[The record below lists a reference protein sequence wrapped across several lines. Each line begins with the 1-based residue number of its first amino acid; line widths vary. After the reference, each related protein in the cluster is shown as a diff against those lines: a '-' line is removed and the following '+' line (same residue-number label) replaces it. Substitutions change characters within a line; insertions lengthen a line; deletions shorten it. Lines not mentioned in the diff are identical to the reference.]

1 MCGRY
6 NVLTSAQGFVD
17 LLDLLVEIGSVGA
30 AGPRYNGAPTQ
41 LLPVVRRFP
50 DAMSARI
57 DDLKWGLVPSWAKD
71 PGIGNRMINARMETA
86 AEKPAYR
93 VPYRRRRCLV
103 AADGWYEWRRSA
115 DGKQPW
121 MIRRRDGEPF
131 FIAGLWE
138 SWRGK
143 GRDADAPALETFTL
157 LTGDASAQLAR
168 IHARMPVV
176 LDRGLYEQWLD
187 PRMTDPQALC
197 EVLDARPLDVFE
209 VWPVSRYVNSP
220 ANDSA
225 RCLER
230 IPDPERS

>member
-1 MCGRY
+1 
-6 NVLTSAQGFVD
+6 
-17 LLDLLVEIGSVGA
+17 
-30 AGPRYNGAPTQ
+30 
-41 LLPVVRRFP
+41 
-50 DAMSARI
+50 
-57 DDLKWGLVPSWAKD
+57 
-71 PGIGNRMINARMETA
+71 
-86 AEKPAYR
+86 
-93 VPYRRRRCLV
+93 
-103 AADGWYEWRRSA
+103 
-115 DGKQPW
+115 

-197 EVLDARPLDVFE
+197 EVLDARPVDVFE